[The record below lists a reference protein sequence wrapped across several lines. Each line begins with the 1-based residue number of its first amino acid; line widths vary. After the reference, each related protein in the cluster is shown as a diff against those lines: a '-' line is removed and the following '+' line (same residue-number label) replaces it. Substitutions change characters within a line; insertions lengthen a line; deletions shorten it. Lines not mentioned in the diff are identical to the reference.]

1 MITKENIASTHKRTY
16 DSLSQYLLLAKKT
29 ISKFGPK
36 FYNGLSA
43 EMLKNPDAVSD
54 VATALMY
61 ADWKFDPERV
71 GNGGQKKTLYSYR
84 NQCALWAI
92 KTYVSGK
99 YKKQKNMSLDFD
111 IDSDSQKFKA
121 SIRDEKSK
129 DPLDILIEQESL
141 EDLTV
146 SVEALLD
153 NKLLSEKQKKQIKMY
168 YFDDKTLS
176 EIGKIFGVSRE
187 AVRQNIK
194 RALDI
199 VKAYD
204 D

>member
-1 MITKENIASTHKRTY
+1 MILI
-16 DSLSQYLLLAKKT
+16 Q
-29 ISKFGPK
+29 I
-36 FYNGLSA
+36 
-43 EMLKNPDAVSD
+43 LKNSR
-54 VATALMY
+54 LQL
-61 ADWKFDPERV
+61 
-71 GNGGQKKTLYSYR
+71 G
-84 NQCALWAI
+84 
-92 KTYVSGK
+92 
-99 YKKQKNMSLDFD
+99 
-111 IDSDSQKFKA
+111 
-121 SIRDEKSK
+121 DEKSK

>member
-1 MITKENIASTHKRTY
+1 
-16 DSLSQYLLLAKKT
+16 
-29 ISKFGPK
+29 
-36 FYNGLSA
+36 
-43 EMLKNPDAVSD
+43 MLKNPDAVSD